1 MELALFLSAFVA
13 GITNPAA
20 ILTFLFAFSY
30 FNLTEGMTVLN
41 GALLVLGL
49 LAGTF
54 IWWLL
59 LSFAAGRFREKTVSH
74 RILWMDR
81 PLKQS
86 EKGNRKRYKVH
97 LP

>member
-41 GALLVLGL
+41 GAL
-49 LAGTF
+49 AGTF

-59 LSFAAGRFREKTVSH
+59 LSFAAGRFREKTVRH